1 MPRIP
6 FQELVDRLTEA
17 SVQLGLAPDRAA
29 RTARIFAESSRDGVQ
44 SHGLN
49 RFPRFAAM
57 VRNGGIDI
65 QATAECVASAGAI
78 ERWDGHHGIGPLNA
92 SDAMSRAI
100 ALAREHGIGAVALAH
115 TNHWMRGGTYG
126 WQAADAG
133 LLAICWTN
141 TGRNLPAWGT
151 TAPTLGNNPL
161 ILAVPRANPDGSHPG
176 APHVVLDMAMSQF
189 SYGQLANYSGRRQQL
204 PVPGGYDV
212 DGNLTHDPGAIEE
225 SFRALPIGF
234 WKGSGLAL
242 LLDLFAAALS
252 AGQATHEIASDPL
265 KETGLSQF
273 FLAIDPT
280 RLAPPGGVDTVA
292 GSLIEVLHD
301 APRTDPGKPPRYP
314 GEETFRLREENLRLG
329 VPVDDAIWHE
339 VLAITAQT

>member
-1 MPRIP
+1 
-6 FQELVDRLTEA
+6 
-17 SVQLGLAPDRAA
+17 
-29 RTARIFAESSRDGVQ
+29 
-44 SHGLN
+44 
-49 RFPRFAAM
+49 
-57 VRNGGIDI
+57 
-65 QATAECVASAGAI
+65 
-78 ERWDGHHGIGPLNA
+78 
-92 SDAMSRAI
+92 
-100 ALAREHGIGAVALAH
+100 
-115 TNHWMRGGTYG
+115 MRGGTYG
-126 WQAADAG
+126 LAG
-133 LLAICWTN
+133 RGRRLRLAIRWTN

-161 ILAVPRANPDGSHPG
+161 ILAVPRANPDDNTG
-176 APHVVLDMAMSQF
+176 APHVVLDTAMSQF

-292 GSLIEVLHD
+292 GSLIEALHD

>member
-6 FQELVDRLTEA
+6 FQELVDTLTEA

-189 SYGQLANYSGRRQQL
+189 SYGQLAALRQRVANSFPSRAATTSTAISPTTPPPSRRAPARPPHRL
-204 PVPGGYDV
+204 
-212 DGNLTHDPGAIEE
+212 LER
-225 SFRALPIGF
+225 FRSRPPPRPLRRRPP
-234 WKGSGLAL
+234 
-242 LLDLFAAALS
+242 AAR
-252 AGQATHEIASDPL
+252 P
-265 KETGLSQF
+265 
-273 FLAIDPT
+273 PT
-280 RLAPPGGVDTVA
+280 RSPPTRSRRPACPSSFWPSIPPVSHHRAVLTRSQAP
-292 GSLIEVLHD
+292 
-301 APRTDPGKPPRYP
+301 
-314 GEETFRLREENLRLG
+314 
-329 VPVDDAIWHE
+329 
-339 VLAITAQT
+339 